1 MKINQP
7 CSTKSLK
14 KLCNST
20 GKTFLIKLAKDGK
33 NIDYNNLLFKINDAS
48 IVKDV
53 DFLEEIGT
61 LYNLL
66 IYLLDNSLRIIDSAQ
81 IKIDF
86 FKAIT
91 VLGVTISN
99 QKADIT
105 DQSKEEK
112 TKIFAEQENFLSNA
126 ERLLG
131 RRGELLDQ
139 FTKNNIISGD
149 AKFFDVPKRL
159 KKAH

>member
-1 MKINQP
+1 M
-7 CSTKSLK
+7 
-14 KLCNST
+14 
-20 GKTFLIKLAKDGK
+20 
-33 NIDYNNLLFKINDAS
+33 
-48 IVKDV
+48 
-53 DFLEEIGT
+53 
-61 LYNLL
+61 

-99 QKADIT
+99 QKTDIT

-139 FTKNNIISGD
+139 FTKNNIISRD

>member
-1 MKINQP
+1 M
-7 CSTKSLK
+7 
-14 KLCNST
+14 CNST

-99 QKADIT
+99 QKTDIT
-105 DQSKEEK
+105 DQSKE
-112 TKIFAEQENFLSNA
+112 
-126 ERLLG
+126 
-131 RRGELLDQ
+131 
-139 FTKNNIISGD
+139 
-149 AKFFDVPKRL
+149 
-159 KKAH
+159 